1 MRTRGLWKTHAA
13 PDDDDDEDEQ
23 NSLVDSPSVR
33 GLVWC
38 QIRKMV
44 PRRSQRPGP
53 WQHLYQLG
61 TAMVDFT
68 VPTCTQS
75 TGNAAGFETF
85 SDILADHTAPT
96 GGTLQHPHST
106 TSLALEEF
114 TTVAIP
120 WIFVNYSLPLRAT
133 SATMWER
140 TDGDITVILAAT
152 PYEDADGTTQYHLPS
167 GRIAREVL
175 MYLVTSAMTSGSP
188 TIEISR
194 TWRGFLRDMGVPYSS
209 ANRRAVERQ
218 LRAILNMSIRVSH
231 RTANASGTNLSS
243 RACLVGSGEDLVF
256 DRDGALDDA
265 YRSVVILSD
274 EFFDRIAAAPS
285 PVHGTMRVLRD
296 SWRQIV
302 TENPHQALAGDV
314 YLWLAG
320 RMSRVRREV
329 RIPWA
334 DLAAQFGSTMSAER
348 RWRQQFRSAL
358 SVATKTYFAPL
369 GEDFDSTV
377 YINEYD
383 LGSRTRP
390 GGLRLAPVSA
400 EHRKVLG
407 WGSRRSTTKPAQAP
421 AKKHTPTNH
430 QNPNLTE
437 TSASITPQTTHPEI
451 VTIPTHEGV
460 DIGELRTHL
469 DHNGVN
475 TTAVSDGALRAAIDR
490 VLSRVGSVSNAQALV
505 TTAIVREPALLGITA
520 PAQKVVALSLPI
532 GKCRIHNMDITGK
545 VCGGCA
551 AELKATS
558 TSAAEA
564 QACWETVETRLKSLT
579 NAGFGIADEMAR
591 YRGLAI
597 ARGVT
602 LSI

>member
-1 MRTRGLWKTHAA
+1 
-13 PDDDDDEDEQ
+13 
-23 NSLVDSPSVR
+23 
-33 GLVWC
+33 
-38 QIRKMV
+38 
-44 PRRSQRPGP
+44 
-53 WQHLYQLG
+53 
-61 TAMVDFT
+61 MVDFS
-68 VPTCTQS
+68 VPARPQSTLTTPASTAAGMNLSKTTADHTALTSGPRKRTQS
-75 TGNAAGFETF
+75 TGP
-85 SDILADHTAPT
+85 LAIDRYI
-96 GGTLQHPHST
+96 
-106 TSLALEEF
+106 TS
-114 TTVAIP
+114 IYP

-133 SATMWER
+133 SETMWER

-152 PYEDADGTTQYHLPS
+152 PYEDAHGVTQYHLPS

-175 MYLVTSAMTSGSP
+175 MYLVTSAMMSGSP

-218 LRAILNMSIRVSH
+218 LRAILNMSVRVSH
-231 RTANASGTNLSS
+231 RAKSTTGTNLSS
-243 RACLVGSGEDLVF
+243 RACLVGSGEDLAF

-265 YRSVVILSD
+265 YRSVVILSK

-329 RIPWA
+329 RIPWE
-334 DLAAQFGSTMSAER
+334 DLSAQFGSSMSNER
-348 RWRQQFRSAL
+348 RWRLQFRSAL
-358 SVATKTYFAPL
+358 SVATRAYFAPL
-369 GEDFDSTV
+369 GDGFDSTV

-400 EHRKVLG
+400 EHRKLLG
-407 WGSRRSTTKPAQAP
+407 WGSRRRTSTRLAVSVPESSTRQESQPAPAGAP
-421 AKKHTPTNH
+421 AK
-430 QNPNLTE
+430 
-437 TSASITPQTTHPEI
+437 SAPEAVSIPAHA
-451 VTIPTHEGV
+451 GV
-460 DIGELRTHL
+460 DLGELRAHL
-469 DHNGVN
+469 DHNGLN
-475 TTAVSDGALRAAIDR
+475 TYAVSDGALRSAIDT
-490 VLSRVGSVSNAQALV
+490 VLSRTASVGNAQALV
-505 TTAIVREPALLGITA
+505 TSAVTREPALLGITA
-520 PAQKVVALSLPI
+520 PAPPRYVAAITLP
-532 GKCRIHNMDITGK
+532 KDFCPVHTMDITGK

-558 TSAAEA
+558 TTAVEA
-564 QACWETVETRLKSLT
+564 QACWDAVSARLKNIT
-579 NAGFGIADEMAR
+579 DAGFDTTDEMAR
-591 YRGLAI
+591 YQSLAI

>member
-1 MRTRGLWKTHAA
+1 MT
-13 PDDDDDEDEQ
+13 
-23 NSLVDSPSVR
+23 NFSV
-33 GLVWC
+33 
-38 QIRKMV
+38 
-44 PRRSQRPGP
+44 PARP
-53 WQHLYQLG
+53 
-61 TAMVDFT
+61 
-68 VPTCTQS
+68 QS
-75 TGNAAGFETF
+75 TLTTPASTAAGMNL
-85 SDILADHTAPT
+85 SKNLADHTALTSGSRKHPRST
-96 GGTLQHPHST
+96 GPLAIDRYITST
-106 TSLALEEF
+106 Y
-114 TTVAIP
+114 P

-133 SATMWER
+133 SETMWER

-152 PYEDADGTTQYHLPS
+152 PYEDAHGVTQYHLPS

-218 LRAILNMSIRVSH
+218 LRAILNMSVRVSH
-231 RTANASGTNLSS
+231 RAKRTTGTNLSS

-329 RIPWA
+329 RIPWE
-334 DLAAQFGSTMSAER
+334 DLSAQFGSSMSNER

-358 SVATKTYFAPL
+358 SVATKAYFAPL

-377 YINEYD
+377 YVSEYD

-400 EHRKVLG
+400 EHRKLLG
-407 WGSRRSTTKPAQAP
+407 WGTRRSRRTSTRPAVSVPESSTRQASQPAPAAAP
-421 AKKHTPTNH
+421 AKPA
-430 QNPNLTE
+430 PE
-437 TSASITPQTTHPEI
+437 VVSILAHA
-451 VTIPTHEGV
+451 GV
-460 DIGELRTHL
+460 DITELRAAL
-469 DHNGVN
+469 AAAGMQVG
-475 TTAVSDGALRAAIDR
+475 AVSDGALRSAIDT
-490 VLSRVGSVSNAQALV
+490 VLSRATSVGNSQALV
-505 TTAIVREPALLGITA
+505 TSAITREPVLLGISA
-520 PAQKVVALSLPI
+520 PAPTHGAHTADLPKGNCPEHNTEI
-532 GKCRIHNMDITGK
+532 LGKICRE
-545 VCGGCA
+545 CA
-551 AELKATS
+551 AELKAPS
-558 TSAAEA
+558 TTTVEA
-564 QACWETVETRLKSLT
+564 QACWDAVSARLKNLT
-579 NAGFGIADEMAR
+579 EAGFDITDETAR
-591 YRGLAI
+591 YQALAI